1 MVVGGSPGYL
11 ACMSEFATF
20 IAFVV
25 AQAIAVFL
33 VVKLVP
39 GAITKYVNKEIERRS
54 DIKLEW

>member
-1 MVVGGSPGYL
+1 
-11 ACMSEFATF
+11 MSEFATF